1 MSGTRITRRR
11 LLGYGAALAGS
22 GLAAMPVRAEEEK
35 AQESSVRR
43 PRSFITRRFDGV
55 VGQTADF
62 TCGAASIATIL
73 TYYWKRPTGEIE
85 VLDLIRSRYTDEQWK
100 SREGNGVSFDDMIFA
115 AKKLGFQADG
125 AELPIED
132 LPKLAAPVILHLDKG
147 KFQHFSVLR
156 KAHSD
161 VFYMADS
168 IVGQTVLTQADLRSY
183 YTGKALAIAKRKADL
198 VKGSALE
205 AVRDGTSVS
214 RIVGDVMLGGFERL
228 PPALR

>member
-1 MSGTRITRRR
+1 MR
-11 LLGYGAALAGS
+11 LLGRRDILGQGIALAGLS
-22 GLAAMPVRAEEEK
+22 LAAAVPGRAQEP

-43 PRSFITRRFDGV
+43 PKSYSARKFDGV

-62 TCGAASIATIL
+62 TCGAASVATIL
-73 TYYWKRPTGEIE
+73 TYYWNRPTGETE
-85 VLDLIRSRYTDEQWK
+85 VLGIIRSRYSDEQWK
-100 SREGNGVSFDDMIFA
+100 NREGNGVSFDDLVFA
-115 AKKLGFQADG
+115 AKKLGFEATG
-125 AELPIED
+125 AEIPIED

-156 KAHSD
+156 KAAAD

-168 IVGQTVLTQADLRSY
+168 IVGQIVLTQSDLRSQ
-183 YTGKALAIAKRKADL
+183 YTGKAMAIAKRKADL
-198 VKGSALE
+198 VTGSALE

-214 RIVGDVMLGGFERL
+214 RIVGDVMLRGFERL